1 MIRIRGLGIV
11 ATLAAMSAIAPN
23 ALAAPCAGFNDV
35 ESTSPFCPSVEWIKN
50 RGVTV
55 GCTATE
61 YCPDLPTTRLAMAAF
76 MTRLGDRLSP
86 TIVSAVA
93 NGGTFNLDIPNPSPS
108 TRDPS
113 SLVCITTPFSVETT
127 PTNYP
132 RTAVLKADF
141 SGSAGGPVQVFGIP
155 AVSTDGGTTF
165 TDVLTYGMR
174 MSVGPLAPGWT
185 QAWQSMA
192 QNATLPL
199 VPGTTYIF
207 GYLVQRSAQ
216 DVGGTNDLAQWR
228 CSITLSIYNA
238 KS

>member
-1 MIRIRGLGIV
+1 MIRIRHLGMV
-11 ATLAAMSAIAPN
+11 TALAALGAVAPN
-23 ALAAPCAGFNDV
+23 AMAAPCAGFDDV
-35 ESTSPFCPSVEWIKN
+35 DSASPFCPSVEWIKN

-86 TIVSAVA
+86 TVLSSAD
-93 NGGTFNLDIPNPSPS
+93 NGGAFNLDIPNPSPS

-113 SLVCITTPFSVETT
+113 SLVCQTAPFTVETT

-141 SGSAGGPVQVFGIP
+141 SGAAGGPVQVFGIP
-155 AVSTDGGTTF
+155 TVSTDGGTTF
-165 TDVLTYGMR
+165 SDVLTYGMR
-174 MSVGPLAPGWT
+174 MSVGALAPGWT

-192 QNATLPL
+192 QNATMTL
-199 VPGTTYIF
+199 VPGTTYVF
-207 GYLVQRSAQ
+207 AYLVQRAAQ
-216 DVGGTNDLAQWR
+216 DAGGTNDLVQWR
-228 CSITLSIYNA
+228 CSMTISIFNA
-238 KS
+238 KT